1 MSQKNI
7 QNYEN
12 SNQNS
17 IPSDRMTNY
26 LQNQRPS
33 VIMGNNN
40 EPIIIPPLNTDIRFN
55 AYNSNSDP
63 SPSSQGRTE
72 RGAWDRRAEQQ
83 LQFKNHN
90 RDKKK

>member
-1 MSQKNI
+1 MSQRNI

-12 SNQNS
+12 NQNL

-33 VIMGNNN
+33 VIMGNDN
-40 EPIIIPPLNTDIRFN
+40 EPVIIAPLNTDIRFN
-55 AYNSNSDP
+55 AYNSNS
-63 SPSSQGRTE
+63 
-72 RGAWDRRAEQQ
+72 EQQ

-90 RDKKK
+90 NNKRGDKK

>member
-1 MSQKNI
+1 MNQQNI
-7 QNYEN
+7 QNYENSNQN

-33 VIMGNNN
+33 VIINSDN

-55 AYNSNSDP
+55 AYNSNS
-63 SPSSQGRTE
+63 
-72 RGAWDRRAEQQ
+72 EQQ

-90 RDKKK
+90 NNRRRDKKLITFQSNI

>member
-63 SPSSQGRTE
+63 T
-72 RGAWDRRAEQQ
+72 GAARRAEQQ